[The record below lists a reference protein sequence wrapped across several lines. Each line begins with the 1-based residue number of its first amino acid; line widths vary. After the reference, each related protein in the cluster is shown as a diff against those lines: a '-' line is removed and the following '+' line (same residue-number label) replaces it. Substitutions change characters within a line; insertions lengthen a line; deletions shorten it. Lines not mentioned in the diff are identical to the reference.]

1 MKKTFIFFLMV
12 LMSLGC
18 SLDKHP
24 LNGPSTVG
32 FPSSEEE
39 ATAGTYAAY
48 RAVATN
54 YGHLTAGWWRTI
66 DCISDIGT
74 GRVASAA
81 VLQLTTST
89 ISTENK
95 WIVSFYKYSYI
106 AIGHANYV
114 LDGLDNLSGK
124 VPESTIASLK
134 AELLCIRAFCYDQL
148 VQYYGAVPYID
159 HALSLRDKSYPR
171 MAKEEIVS
179 RLLEDLDD
187 ALIDALPLVWPSS
200 EGTARFSRAAAY
212 MLKARICLNHATLS
226 NGYYEKAA
234 EYADKAI
241 AIAHSNGSKLAE
253 YDLKYYPTHADG
265 EPNCALFAYAGENDP
280 EWLWSLQYND
290 LTTDLLTINVYYIA
304 PRTLNGAS
312 WMGPS
317 QAFIDAIQCTDGKHI
332 TESPLYDW
340 QDPWKN
346 RDPRLDLFCVRDN
359 SRTMGV
365 EYSLD
370 VTREKVHDYMAG
382 TDIANSNVIGNKSEY
397 GPNGT
402 KGPGGYLWRKGYDNA
417 FYGAITGGSREQTKD
432 AINNGVFRLSE
443 LYLIAAE
450 ARIEAG
456 VELDV
461 AKEYI
466 DRIRRRVN
474 MPDVVATDQA
484 GLRSALRYERMVE
497 LCNEGFRWYDLRRW
511 GIAEKAMNHEIMA
524 PGQSSAKAP
533 RNFISNAKPSIDS
546 DCIVSYSADTWDGK
560 PSNLRKFSTYVFTA
574 GKDEFWPIPKSELDS
589 NEAME
594 PSDQNPGY

>member
-1 MKKTFIFFLMV
+1 
-12 LMSLGC
+12 
-18 SLDKHP
+18 
-24 LNGPSTVG
+24 
-32 FPSSEEE
+32 
-39 ATAGTYAAY
+39 
-48 RAVATN
+48 
-54 YGHLTAGWWRTI
+54 
-66 DCISDIGT
+66 
-74 GRVASAA
+74 
-81 VLQLTTST
+81 
-89 ISTENK
+89 
-95 WIVSFYKYSYI
+95 
-106 AIGHANYV
+106 
-114 LDGLDNLSGK
+114 
-124 VPESTIASLK
+124 
-134 AELLCIRAFCYDQL
+134 
-148 VQYYGAVPYID
+148 
-159 HALSLRDKSYPR
+159 
-171 MAKEEIVS
+171 
-179 RLLEDLDD
+179 
-187 ALIDALPLVWPSS
+187 
-200 EGTARFSRAAAY
+200 
-212 MLKARICLNHATLS
+212 
-226 NGYYEKAA
+226 
-234 EYADKAI
+234 
-241 AIAHSNGSKLAE
+241 
-253 YDLKYYPTHADG
+253 
-265 EPNCALFAYAGENDP
+265 
-280 EWLWSLQYND
+280 
-290 LTTDLLTINVYYIA
+290 
-304 PRTLNGAS
+304 
-312 WMGPS
+312 MGPS

-511 GIAEKAMNHEIMA
+511 GIAEKA
-524 PGQSSAKAP
+524 S
-533 RNFISNAKPSIDS
+533 
-546 DCIVSYSADTWDGK
+546 
-560 PSNLRKFSTYVFTA
+560 
-574 GKDEFWPIPKSELDS
+574 
-589 NEAME
+589 
-594 PSDQNPGY
+594 

>member
-1 MKKTFIFFLMV
+1 MV

-74 GRVASAA
+74 GRIASAA

-106 AIGHANYV
+106 AIGRANYV

-159 HALSLRDKSYPR
+159 HALSLKDKSYPR

-200 EGTARFSRAAAY
+200 EGNARFSRASAY
-212 MLKARICLNHATLS
+212 MLKARICLNHATHS
-226 NGYYEKAA
+226 NDYYEKAA

-382 TDIANSNVIGNKSEY
+382 TDIANSNVVGNKSEY

-511 GIAEKAMNHEIMA
+511 GIAEKAMDRDIMA

-546 DCIVSYSADTWDGK
+546 DSIVSYSADTWDGK
-560 PSNLRKFSTYVFTA
+560 PSNLRKFNTYVFTT

>member
-106 AIGHANYV
+106 AIGRANYV
-114 LDGLDNLSGK
+114 LDGLGNLSGK

-159 HALSLRDKSYPR
+159 HALSLKDKSYPR

-200 EGTARFSRAAAY
+200 EGNARFSRAAAY
-212 MLKARICLNHATLS
+212 MLKARICLNHATHS

-382 TDIANSNVIGNKSEY
+382 TDIANSNVVGNKSEY

-466 DRIRRRVN
+466 DKIRRRVN

-511 GIAEKAMNHEIMA
+511 GIAEKAMDREIMA

-546 DCIVSYSADTWDGK
+546 DSIVSYSADTWDGK
-560 PSNLRKFSTYVFTA
+560 PSNLRKFNTYVFTT